1 MRSIPLAMTWEM
13 LRRGWWVLALAALGA
28 NALPVLLFTLLRHD
42 GALDPADQS
51 QIIMNMVMVQIN
63 VFLFSTA
70 AYASLG
76 PPARLYTF
84 PVSTSSIIAWH
95 LVLGMLAVALE
106 LIASTA
112 MLNAMFGLEWRLW
125 GPALFAA
132 VAMAAFQAAIWLT
145 EKSGWFLLAISV
157 VSIGL
162 CLWFKSLYG
171 PMFSV
176 PTHYWTEVTPAQV
189 AILLAIGIAAYVV
202 SVYGVAR
209 NRCGQPPYSLGLLAW
224 LERVFAG
231 APEGDLEFRDPI
243 RAQLWFGWRK
253 TGWVMPGIVGMGLF
267 AAAFI
272 WLTASRH
279 ANSLVEGLTGGGAM
293 LSIAGCLAGFI
304 LGSVGRSD
312 VDLQFG
318 DFLATRPITSTEMAR
333 TILRTMAKS
342 VLIAWMIWA
351 TTYLAL
357 RGFLWALKIDP
368 GVTLPA
374 ELGWWFLPATLL
386 GAWTGAGISAPLA
399 LAGRATLVAI
409 LLFGGITLF
418 VGLIVFS
425 KEVLSSQA
433 QQYFADGAAVALGT
447 VFVAWTVGAF
457 AVALRRGLIGWPT
470 LYFAASVW
478 VALCALVAFI
488 WTPPSAARLAISIS
502 VVGLLA
508 LSVAPLATAPLAVAW
523 NRTR

>member
-1 MRSIPLAMTWEM
+1 
-13 LRRGWWVLALAALGA
+13 
-28 NALPVLLFTLLRHD
+28 
-42 GALDPADQS
+42 
-51 QIIMNMVMVQIN
+51 
-63 VFLFSTA
+63 
-70 AYASLG
+70 
-76 PPARLYTF
+76 
-84 PVSTSSIIAWH
+84 
-95 LVLGMLAVALE
+95 
-106 LIASTA
+106 
-112 MLNAMFGLEWRLW
+112 
-125 GPALFAA
+125 
-132 VAMAAFQAAIWLT
+132 
-145 EKSGWFLLAISV
+145 
-157 VSIGL
+157 
-162 CLWFKSLYG
+162 
-171 PMFSV
+171 
-176 PTHYWTEVTPAQV
+176 
-189 AILLAIGIAAYVV
+189 
-202 SVYGVAR
+202 
-209 NRCGQPPYSLGLLAW
+209 LGLLAW

-231 APEGDLEFRDPI
+231 APEGELEFRDPI
-243 RAQLWFGWRK
+243 HAQLWFEWRK

-279 ANSLVEGLTGGGAM
+279 ANSLVEGLMGGGAM

-318 DFLATRPITSTEMAR
+318 DFLATRPISSTEMAR

-351 TTYLAL
+351 ATYLAL
-357 RGFLWALKIDP
+357 RGILWALNINP

-433 QQYFADGAAVALGT
+433 QQYFAEGAAVALGT
-447 VFVAWTVGAF
+447 VFVAWTVGTF

-470 LYFAASVW
+470 LYFGASVW

-488 WTPPSAARLAISIS
+488 WTPHSAGRLAISIC